1 MSIQR
6 KMISYLDEKS
16 FTIETILGFNDNG
29 NSALILECQKDHT
42 HISIE
47 LGNESKDLHIRGG
60 LTGDYLP
67 IGKGVSKFNET
78 FKDTNIKAAS
88 TFFVKVVNWCN
99 DHSLDGD
106 FTGGSQK
113 AKEKNSCR

>member
-1 MSIQR
+1 MSIQN
-6 KMISYLDEKS
+6 KMIEYLDEKS

-47 LGNESKDLHIRGG
+47 LGNETKDIHIRGG

-67 IGKGVSKFNET
+67 LGKALAKFKHT
-78 FKDTNIKAAS
+78 YKDTEIKEAS
-88 TFFVKVVNWCN
+88 TFFVKVVNWCS

-106 FTGGSQK
+106 YSGGTQK
-113 AKEKNSCR
+113 AKEENTCR